1 MLTRL
6 TYRIITILILASVL
20 FAVTSFLQAWYQ
32 SHTDIH
38 IHPSIPKAARI
49 FTASRYHP
57 TEPSP
62 KIKDFWA
69 KWSRIFY
76 NSRPTIDPIVVHT
89 PASVEGSDQ
98 ANGERKPS
106 AHTLNLP
113 QTVISSLYDSHK
125 ALLLDRGGLY
135 DSDLHNESAELFSGT
150 GIVTVAGGA
159 YFAPAIVSI
168 RMLRRVSNLP
178 VHVFIADH
186 TEYEPELCER
196 VFPALNAECFTISD
210 FLAQDTVDVTR
221 FQLKALAILFSSFET
236 ILYLDSDCFAVR
248 DPLEILSSE
257 PFETTGLVTWPDYW
271 KATEDPVFYNIA
283 GMSKFPPGLPARSTE
298 SGELLISKSK
308 HLSSLLLACYYN
320 IYGPQYYYP
329 ILSQGAAGEGDKET
343 FLAAAVVLG
352 LSYYR
357 VREHVGTIGYF
368 TEEGEFKGNAMV
380 QYHPGDDLS
389 VHNGTWPTEQTSN
402 TVRPFFLHAHLPKL
416 NVGRMLDETTLT
428 SPAGE
433 ALRLW
438 GSKEGVQKLFE
449 GRDLEKEVWQ
459 EMRDTTCALEG
470 VMKDWRGKENLCT
483 RVKEHYLALFG
494 EGRWL
499 SGIM

>member
-1 MLTRL
+1 MV
-6 TYRIITILILASVL
+6 YS
-20 FAVTSFLQAWYQ
+20 
-32 SHTDIH
+32 
-38 IHPSIPKAARI
+38 
-49 FTASRYHP
+49 
-57 TEPSP
+57 
-62 KIKDFWA
+62 
-69 KWSRIFY
+69 
-76 NSRPTIDPIVVHT
+76 
-89 PASVEGSDQ
+89 PASVEGSER

-106 AHTLNLP
+106 AHTLNLS
-113 QTVISSLYDSHK
+113 QAIISSLYDSHK

-135 DSDLHNESAELFSGT
+135 DSDLKNESASLFSGT

-196 VFPALNAECFTISD
+196 VFPALNADCFIISD
-210 FLAQDTVDVTR
+210 FLAQDSVDVTHV
-221 FQLKALAILFSSFET
+221 QLKALAILFSSFET

-257 PFETTGLVTWPDYW
+257 PFESTGLVTWPDYW

-283 GMSKFPPGLPARSTE
+283 GMSNFPLGLPARSTE

-329 ILSQGAAGEGDKET
+329 ILSQGATGEGDKET

-352 LSYYR
+352 LPYYR

-368 TEEGEFKGNAMV
+368 TEKGEFKGGAMV

-389 VHNGTWPTEQTSN
+389 VHNGTWPTEPHSN
-402 TVRPFFLHAHLPKL
+402 TVRAFFLHAHLPKL
-416 NVGRMLDETTLT
+416 NVGRMLDESTLT
-428 SPAGE
+428 SPAGQ

-438 GSKEGVQKLFE
+438 GEKDHMQKLFE
-449 GRDLEKEVWQ
+449 GRDMEKEVWQ
-459 EMRDTTCALEG
+459 EMKDTTCALEG
-470 VMKDWRGKENLCT
+470 VMKDWRERQNLCT

-494 EGRWL
+494 DGRWL

>member
-6 TYRIITILILASVL
+6 TYRIITIFIITSVL
-20 FAVTSFLQAWYQ
+20 FAVTSFLQAWSR

-49 FTASRYHP
+49 FSASRHGP
-57 TEPSP
+57 TQPSP

-76 NSRPTIDPIVVHT
+76 DSRPTIDPIVVHS

-98 ANGERKPS
+98 ANGERQPS

-135 DSDLHNESAELFSGT
+135 DSDLNNVSADLFSGT

-178 VHVFIADH
+178 VHIFIADH

-196 VFPALNAECFTISD
+196 VFPALNAECFTMSD
-210 FLAQDTVDVTR
+210 FLAQDSVDVTH

-257 PFETTGLVTWPDYW
+257 PFESTGLVTWPDYW

-283 GMSKFPPGLPARSTE
+283 GMSNFPLGLPARSTE

-352 LSYYR
+352 LPYYR

-368 TEEGEFKGNAMV
+368 TEEGEFKGGAMV

-389 VHNGTWPTEQTSN
+389 VHNGTWPTEQKSN

-416 NVGRMLDETTLT
+416 NVGRMLDESTLT
-428 SPAGE
+428 SPAGQ

-438 GSKEGVQKLFE
+438 GDKEGIQKLFE
-449 GRDLEKEVWQ
+449 GRDMEKEVWQ
-459 EMRDTTCALEG
+459 EMKDTTCALEG
-470 VMKDWRGKENLCT
+470 VMKDWRERHNLCT
-483 RVKEHYLALFG
+483 RVKEHYLSLFG
-494 EGRWL
+494 EGSWL